1 MKLLMQKLANN
12 SGLEP
17 LWTKITELMDSCDSY
32 LEQKEISD
40 KKHARGSAD
49 LLIYSFMLKD
59 FPICSNLL
67 NV

>member
-1 MKLLMQKLANN
+1 MQKLVNN
-12 SGLEP
+12 NGLEP
-17 LWTKITELMDSCDSY
+17 LWRKITELMDSWKKRY

-49 LLIYSFMLKD
+49 LQLFSCILKD
-59 FPICSNLL
+59 FPLCSDLL